1 MNYSL
6 IKGLG
11 ILGLAALLAA
21 GCQTA
26 DSSEPTTEAQSTSAE
41 AKKTQVAAESESLS
55 RDEKAQVYAG
65 YFDDSLVADRDLSDW
80 AGDWQSVFPLLQNG
94 DLDGVFADKAA
105 HSDDMNAAE
114 YKEYYTAGYKTD
126 VERLIITED
135 SVSFFKDGKEQTGRY
150 TYDGFEIL
158 EYEAGNRGVR
168 FVFKLEEEADGL
180 PRFIQFSDHAIF
192 PTDADHYHIYFGDDR
207 EALLEE
213 VVNWPTFYPSDM
225 DGAGIAEEMM
235 AH

>member
-1 MNYSL
+1 M

-11 ILGLAALLAA
+11 FVGLAALLAA
-21 GCQTA
+21 GCQSA
-26 DSSEPTTEAQSTSAE
+26 DSKETELDAPSASAE
-41 AKKTQVAAESESLS
+41 TKKAQVTEENLT

-65 YFDDSLVADRDLSDW
+65 YFEDGLVADRPLSDW

-94 DLDGVFADKAA
+94 DLDGVFADKAG
-105 HSDDMNAAE
+105 HSDDMTAEE
-114 YKEYYTAGYKTD
+114 YKDYYTAGYVTNVD
-126 VERLIITED
+126 RLIIQED
-135 SVSFFKDGKEQTGRY
+135 TVSFFKNGEEKTGRY
-150 TYDGFEIL
+150 TYDGYEIL

-168 FVFKLEEEADGL
+168 FIFKLAEETKGL

-192 PTDADHYHIYFGDDR
+192 PTDAGHYHIYFGDDR

-213 VVNWPTFYPSDM
+213 VVNWPTFYPWDM
-225 DGAGIAEEMM
+225 DGDDVAEEMM

>member
-1 MNYSL
+1 MKYSL

-11 ILGLAALLAA
+11 VVGLAALLAA
-21 GCQTA
+21 GCQSA
-26 DSSEPTTEAQSTSAE
+26 DSKETEPEAPSASAE
-41 AKKTQVAAESESLS
+41 AKKAHATERNLT

-65 YFDDSLVADRDLSDW
+65 YFEDSLVADRPLSDW
-80 AGDWQSVFPLLQNG
+80 AGDWQSVFPFLESG

-105 HSDDMNAAE
+105 HSDDMTAEE
-114 YKEYYTAGYKTD
+114 YKDYYTAGYETD
-126 VERLIITED
+126 VERLIIQED
-135 SVSFFKDGKEQTGRY
+135 TVSFFKNGKEQTGRY
-150 TYDGFEIL
+150 TYDGYEIL

-168 FVFKLEEEADGL
+168 FIFKLTKETEGL

-213 VVNWPTFYPSDM
+213 VVNWPTFYPSTM
-225 DGAGIAEEMM
+225 DGNAVAEEMM